1 MTKRRDALAS
11 RRGVLKAGVTLGVGA
26 TAGWGLISGSGPSD
40 GPNGNEIVYAHAR
53 PPSDPASGRVH
64 ARTKTVPADW
74 HTSLEQAFTV
84 QERLRTAN
92 LSSFVGSFAVPGSYD
107 DPDASISVVATDR
120 SILDSLESLASGLT
134 VDLTLI
140 DSLPN
145 APWNEPTKTDS
156 YQVSSLDRSYVPS
169 GVVCATEHGEGTLG
183 PALYDAERR
192 TKYFTTSNHLFG
204 ADGTKT
210 TEHEGT
216 PLSLLHGE
224 ESREI
229 GRVVRGYPWADVVR
243 VAPIDGYRPTSEIA
257 DVSPGTV
264 IGQYTKAGLAD
275 LMARDES
282 LHKFGAF
289 SRHTT
294 GQIVGVDGVT
304 CYFGKICKHGQLVW
318 GTEETMTDGDS
329 GSVTYHP
336 DPDNPEEY
344 VLVGGINN
352 ARTWWPGMDFSWG
365 TAGYFLR
372 EQYGLHF

>member
-1 MTKRRDALAS
+1 MTKIRDGLAS
-11 RRGVLKAGVTLGVGA
+11 RRGFLKASVTLGVGA
-26 TAGWGLISGSGPSD
+26 IAGWGLTSVSEPSD
-40 GPNGNEIVYAHAR
+40 SMVEITYALAR
-53 PPSDPASGRVH
+53 SEPASGRVH

-74 HTSLEQAFTV
+74 HTNLEQAFAV
-84 QERLRTAN
+84 QEHLRTAN
-92 LSSFVGSFAVPGSYD
+92 LSSFVGSVAVPGSYD

-120 SILDSLESLASGLT
+120 SILDSLEPLVSGLT
-134 VDLTLI
+134 VELTLI

-145 APWNEPTKTDS
+145 APWNEPTKTES
-156 YQVSSLDRSYVPS
+156 YQISSLDRSYVPA
-169 GVVCATEHGEGTLG
+169 GVVCVTENGTGTLG

-210 TEHEGT
+210 TEHEGAS
-216 PLSLLHGE
+216 LSLLHDGAT
-224 ESREI
+224 REI
-229 GRVVRGYPWADVVR
+229 GRVVRGYPWVDVVR
-243 VAPIDGYRPTSEIA
+243 IAPTGGYHPTSKLA

-264 IGQYTKAGLAD
+264 IGQYTKVGLAD

-282 LHKFGAF
+282 LHKFGAY
-289 SRHTT
+289 SKHTT
-294 GQIVGVDGVT
+294 GQIKGVDGVT
-304 CYFGKICKHGQLVW
+304 CYIGKICKHGQLMW

-352 ARTWWPGMDFSWG
+352 ARTWWPGMDFTWG